1 MPDQPSSPAP
11 NDRFKPEMPHIP
23 GVSDNPVKT
32 GGAVGR
38 WTVAGGLIFAILAV
52 VLAARFLTKP
62 RRAESLPP
70 AAAQIDVPAPV
81 SDLTAAV
88 PVAAEPDSVIAT
100 VGELLKPWSSKAFI
114 FRDPSTGG
122 SVAAVLI
129 RLPGGS
135 AALSSGYWSIVMKP
149 IYGNCQLDYVKDP
162 QKLKTDYGYRRATH
176 PMVANPCTRS
186 LYDPLRYA
194 TLPGDVLARGA
205 VVQGTDLR
213 PPLGI
218 EIQLKGK
225 QIIATRME

>member
-1 MPDQPSSPAP
+1 
-11 NDRFKPEMPHIP
+11 
-23 GVSDNPVKT
+23 
-32 GGAVGR
+32 
-38 WTVAGGLIFAILAV
+38 
-52 VLAARFLTKP
+52 
-62 RRAESLPP
+62 
-70 AAAQIDVPAPV
+70 
-81 SDLTAAV
+81 
-88 PVAAEPDSVIAT
+88 
-100 VGELLKPWSSKAFI
+100 
-114 FRDPSTGG
+114 
-122 SVAAVLI
+122 
-129 RLPGGS
+129 
-135 AALSSGYWSIVMKP
+135 MKP